1 MTKIKEIKI
10 IDLTEFSYLEQ
21 VDQELM
27 YQTFLNYKINGGDL
41 DNLIYFNTN
50 DQLLNLK
57 EFCEKRGLENG
68 VLARLLKTGAMNSFC
83 DFIYDEKNGQIFE
96 SKKFGITWMRDN
108 WTKPEYQDTIKQAFD
123 NLIEKLPDDF
133 NKINGFNTYTQYDN
147 KFSEHKNALLFM
159 FENFNNDYALSKLLE
174 KKPGYAEYFKKKT
187 IFSYRDLQK
196 EVEDSISIMEKIL
209 TSNKNYHDGSKYK
222 MGTIFYEK
230 GVGHDYFHA
239 PENMKELQDLIAS
252 VVVNNNLSV
261 MEKIVKNVNLLDL
274 EKNST
279 ANDLYL
285 SKARTKEMAELLINN
300 GAPDITYVKYSN
312 HNNETYQQCAIL
324 GEYQKYFEPFK
335 VVIDKY
341 PEKYKRIFQNNLHSI
356 LSLPNILSTKYAI
369 DKFNLDISKED
380 MLLWADNKYSR
391 NEDETIYQYIKDKGA
406 NFDYCNKFIEKVV
419 TNRDVGLKKLRR
431 LNKEKIIDS
440 KSPAIIHEVLKNKPT
455 KTFLSY
461 YDKLTDDDLN
471 KEDSLKRIAWW
482 GCQTDNEF
490 SFVKFRAKK
499 LQMENSEGKTFIHYL
514 LENQLKTI
522 NYAKMS
528 DKKIIENLAT
538 HYTKGEDFKKID
550 WNYEDKNSN
559 NLLHL
564 IFTNKQHYK
573 EEIGNDFLKTLL
585 NKNLI
590 TKEEINLLL
599 DKKNK
604 DNIKPIALLE
614 SAFENK
620 ALSIKAQRGLED
632 FYRLMGNE
640 LNLMI
645 EIKEGLT
652 LGEFIFEKVQD
663 DTMKKELHMNLLNQM
678 LPNKEGIKK
687 KNKL

>member
-1 MTKIKEIKI
+1 MKKIKEIKV
-10 IDLTEFSYLEQ
+10 IDLTEFSYTEQ
-21 VDQELM
+21 VDEELM

-41 DNLIYFNTN
+41 DSLIYFNPN
-50 DQLLNLK
+50 DNLLNLK

-68 VLARLLKTGAMNSFC
+68 VLKKLLKTGAMNSFC
-83 DFIYDEKNGQIFE
+83 DFIYDEQSGQIFE

-108 WTKPEYQDTIKQAFD
+108 WEKPEYQDTIKQAMD
-123 NLIEKLPDDF
+123 NLIEKLPNDY

-147 KFSEHKNALLFM
+147 KFSEHKHPLLFIFEM
-159 FENFNNDYALSKLLE
+159 FSSEYLLLSLLE
-174 KKPGYAEYFKKKT
+174 KKPEYKNYFNKKINFHYK
-187 IFSYRDLQK
+187 
-196 EVEDSISIMEKIL
+196 
-209 TSNKNYHDGSKYK
+209 SNKETEGISVVERILANRNNYYK
-222 MGTIFYEK
+222 RSNLAAIFYEK
-230 GVGHDYFHA
+230 GIGHEYFHA
-239 PENMKELQDLIAS
+239 PENIKELQDLIGSA
-252 VVVNNNLSV
+252 VANNNLSC
-261 MEKIVKNVNLLDL
+261 MDIIVKNVNLLEL
-274 EKNST
+274 QKSNM
-279 ANDLYL
+279 AHDLYL
-285 SKARTKEMAELLINN
+285 SKAKTKEMAELLIKN
-300 GAPDITYVKYSN
+300 GSPDITYVKYN
-312 HNNETYQQCAIL
+312 NNNEMCQQCAIL
-324 GEYQKYFEPFK
+324 GEYQKNFEPFK

-341 PEKYKRIFQNNLHSI
+341 PEKYKEIFENNLHSV
-356 LSLPNILSTKYAI
+356 LSLSNTLSTKYAI

-380 MLLWADNKYSR
+380 VLFWADFKFFR
-391 NEDETIYQYIKDKGA
+391 EEDEKIYQYIKERGA
-406 NFDYCNKFIEKVV
+406 NFDYCDKFIEKVV
-419 TNRDVGLKKLRR
+419 KNREDGLKKLRR

-440 KSPAIIHEVLKNKPT
+440 KSPAIVHEVLKNKPT

-461 YDKLTDDDLN
+461 YDKLTEDDLN

-538 HYTKGEDFKKID
+538 HYTKGEDLKKID
-550 WNYEDKNSN
+550 WNYEDKNGN

-564 IFTNKQHYK
+564 IFTNKQYYK

-614 SAFENK
+614 NAFENK
-620 ALSIKAQRGLED
+620 ALSTKAQRGLED

-678 LPNKEGIKK
+678 LPNKEGVKK